1 MDVIIL
7 MRIDTIYTI
16 CIYIYIQYVRIY
28 VYTPYEY
35 IHYVLIV
42 MHMYL

>member
-16 CIYIYIQYVRIY
+16 YIYMYIQYVRIY
-28 VYTPYEY
+28 VHTRYEY
-35 IHYVLIV
+35 IHYVLIM